1 MGQVTGMRDNSPA
14 SRSILYHAAR
24 ELDHEGYHSVRI
36 AGSSRP
42 FDLIA
47 WNGET
52 ILFIAVRRARSG
64 GISRFSE
71 DVSHLAE
78 LASGNTLPGLV
89 YIWIFIFRQWYRY
102 RIMPGGAIPVREG
115 APL

>member
-1 MGQVTGMRDNSPA
+1 M
-14 SRSILYHAAR
+14 
-24 ELDHEGYHSVRI
+24 GYHSVRI

-42 FDLIA
+42 FDLMA
-47 WNGET
+47 WNGQT
-52 ILFIAVRRARSG
+52 IRFIAVRRARSG

-71 DVSHLAE
+71 DVTLLAE
-78 LASGNTLPGLV
+78 LATGNTLPGPV
-89 YIWIFIFRQWYRY
+89 YLWIFIFRQWHQY